1 MLEEKSSAG
10 RMVITPSLLR
20 AGRDFEAQERHQ
32 LIQELA
38 AGVNSRGRTHR

>member
-10 RMVITPSLLR
+10 RMVITPSPLR
-20 AGRDFEAQERHQ
+20 AVRDFEAQERHQ